1 MLLIH
6 RPESGG
12 IWPARFLSAVVF
24 IACAGA
30 QDRATGRKLDDAFR
44 RGGLG
49 QVRSLRFR
57 GAPGQSD
64 WLRGDGWALTTDA
77 AE

>member
-1 MLLIH
+1 MLLVH
-6 RPESGG
+6 RSESGEV
-12 IWPARFLSAVVF
+12 WPARFLSAVVF

-49 QVRSLRFR
+49 QVRSLRFG
-57 GAPGQSD
+57 GALGQSD
-64 WLRGDGWALTTDA
+64 WLRGDGWALSTDA